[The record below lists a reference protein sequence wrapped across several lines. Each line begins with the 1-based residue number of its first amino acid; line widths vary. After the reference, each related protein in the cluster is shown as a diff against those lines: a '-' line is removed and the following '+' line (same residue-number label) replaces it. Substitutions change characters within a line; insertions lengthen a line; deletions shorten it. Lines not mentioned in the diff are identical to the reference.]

1 MAAPR
6 LRLQLAVAAVAV
18 TAVLLADSSGL
29 LGPQAAVVL
38 DDSAQLGAGLLA
50 AVCCAVTARRTSG
63 VERAWRRLMA
73 IGLVGWSIGQVI
85 WSYYQV
91 FAQRPLPSPS
101 WADVGYLTLPVFA
114 LAALLTLAA
123 NGVTAHR
130 RQVPAGGS
138 ALRSRLVLTLDG
150 LVIVGSLLIF
160 TWATSLGTVVRA
172 GAPTGLGFAVAIAY
186 PITDLM
192 LVVIVVLLLATRPVQ
207 ARMRTQLVLL
217 GLGLVGFSFS
227 DSIFAYLVASGANSM
242 PPISNVGFIA
252 GPVLVALAALNYARP
267 GAGTVVGRQGA
278 AVEWFHLL
286 MPYLCMLVTSVL
298 VVAQN
303 LAGLRVDAFEAYTGV
318 AIFWLVVIRQM
329 ITLIDNTVLLARVS
343 DAQDRLAYQA
353 FHDPLTGLANRAL
366 FRSRLA
372 DAVELNRSERRP
384 VALLFVDLDDFK
396 LVNDSLGHAGGDRV
410 LQAVGERLRSCV
422 PSADIVARLGG
433 DEFGVLM
440 EGEIDHPD
448 QVGERILAAL
458 RRPFDVDGRGVSI
471 GASLGA
477 VIPDGT
483 EPALTADALLR
494 RADAAMYAGKR
505 RGKGLLVLYG
515 PESADGYDNPDLPT
529 LLAGALAGEPER
541 TGLDVHY
548 QPIVRMADGGTVAVE
563 ALARWNHPL
572 MGQVP
577 PSVFVA
583 IAERAGLVAALD
595 DFVLDRACR
604 DLASYLGVNGGD
616 AVVHVN
622 VSASRLGNP
631 DLERVVRD
639 ALRRYGLTA
648 QHLVL
653 EVTESSRIPD
663 PVAAVASAE
672 RLRATGIRLAL
683 DDFGTGYNTLAQL
696 HLLPIDI
703 LKLDR
708 TLTTVDQDPV
718 RVAALCGSVVR
729 IAADLGIT
737 VVAEGIETADQAA
750 ALARLGCGFGQGHLY
765 GRPAPF
771 TDVTPAG
778 AAFTSAQPVR
788 RHLRESQTPA
798 G

>member
-6 LRLQLAVAAVAV
+6 LRLQLAVAGLAV
-18 TAVLLADSSGL
+18 TAVLVADSSGL
-29 LGPQAAVVL
+29 LGPKLATIL
-38 DDSAQLGAGLLA
+38 DDSAQLGGGVFATI
-50 AVCCAVTARRTSG
+50 CCLYGARRTSG

-73 IGLVGWSIGQVI
+73 IGMVGWSIGQLI

-91 FAQRPLPSPS
+91 FARTPLPSPS

-123 NGVTAHR
+123 TGVAAHR
-130 RQVPAGGS
+130 PQVRVGGS
-138 ALRSRLVLTLDG
+138 ALRSRLVLALDG

-160 TWATSLGTVVRA
+160 TWATALGTVVRA

-186 PITDLM
+186 PVTDLM

-207 ARMRTQLVLL
+207 PRLRSQLVLL
-217 GLGLVGFSFS
+217 GLGLVGLSFS
-227 DSIFAYLVASGANSM
+227 DSIFAYLVASGAESM

-267 GAGTVVGRQGA
+267 GADAVASRQGPV
-278 AVEWFHLL
+278 VEWFHLL
-286 MPYLCMLVTSVL
+286 MPYICMLVTSVL

-303 LAGLRVDAFEAYTGV
+303 LAGLKVDAFEAYTGI
-318 AIFWLVVIRQM
+318 AIFWLIVIRQM
-329 ITLIDNTVLLARVS
+329 VTLIDNTVLLARVS
-343 DAQDRLAYQA
+343 EAQDRLSYQA

-372 DAVELNRSERRP
+372 EAVERNRVEHRP
-384 VALLFVDLDDFK
+384 LALLFVDLDDFK

-410 LQAVGERLRSCV
+410 LQAAGERLLICV
-422 PSADIVARLGG
+422 PGANTVARLGG
-433 DEFGVLM
+433 DEFGVLL
-440 EGEIDHPD
+440 EGDVEQPD
-448 QVGERILAAL
+448 RVGERILAAL
-458 RRPFDVDGRGVSI
+458 RRPFDVDGRAVSI

-477 VIPDGT
+477 VIPDGS
-483 EPALTADALLR
+483 EAALTADALLR

-515 PESADGYDNPDLPT
+515 PESAGGYDHPDLPT
-529 LLAGALAGEPER
+529 LLAGALAGGPPAWA
-541 TGLDVHY
+541 GLDVHY
-548 QPIVRMADGGTVAVE
+548 QPIVRMADSGTVAVE
-563 ALARWNHPL
+563 ALARWNDPL
-572 MGQVP
+572 MGHVP
-577 PSVFVA
+577 PAVFVA
-583 IAERAGLVAALD
+583 VAERAGLIAALD
-595 DFVLDRACR
+595 NFVLNRACG
-604 DLASYLGVNGGD
+604 DLATYLARYGGD
-616 AVVHVN
+616 ATVHVN
-622 VSASRLGNP
+622 ISASRLGNP
-631 DLERVVRD
+631 DLEGVVREV
-639 ALRRYGLTA
+639 LQRYGLAA

-663 PVAAVASAE
+663 PLAAVASAE
-672 RLRATGIRLAL
+672 RLRALGIRIAL

-708 TLTTVDQDPV
+708 TLTTIDGTSE
-718 RVAALCGSVVR
+718 RLAALCGSMVR

-737 VVAEGIETADQAA
+737 VVAEGVETAEQAA

-765 GRPAPF
+765 GRPAPMASMAP
-771 TDVTPAG
+771 PALASWG
-778 AAFTSAQPVR
+778 RT
-788 RHLRESQTPA
+788 
-798 G
+798 